1 MVSFFISLHPV
12 PGIKVCDDI
21 KWHTSSYL
29 TVLLCTHPQMLPWR
43 PCGSAGGMPVCI
55 QMLRVAWRSP
65 SIRRV
70 NWELRQRLPLS
81 LRRSL
86 LSLQSSKRGAA
97 ELPKHTGSREPG
109 FGCCCLHAAHTW
121 LCKSA
126 RPLNPHGGID
136 LLSLFA
142 ALCPAYWGG
151 ARGPPW
157 HSVWFS
163 EGDSSKRM
171 WTQ

>member
-21 KWHTSSYL
+21 QWHTSSYL

-70 NWELRQRLPLS
+70 NWGLRQRLPLS
-81 LRRSL
+81 LHRSL

-97 ELPKHTGSREPG
+97 ELPKHTG
-109 FGCCCLHAAHTW
+109 FGMLGACSPHMTVQVSQAT
-121 LCKSA
+121 KS
-126 RPLNPHGGID
+126 PQGID

-157 HSVWFS
+157 HGVWFS